1 MYLKKYSKTQRWNER
16 SWKDYRGMWSFWRI
30 NKNLLNHIIAIFFY
44 TFKKIKTQPMFVLRR
59 VFNKEFY
66 QKFKLGYIA
75 LEVLLI
81 FIGITLAS
89 KYNTYKEAQKTDKF
103 LIDNLKLYKENLE
116 SNLRINSHYLNGRKI
131 ELDSI
136 IKFRDLLLTKNYS
149 EQDILKHQQYIVLL
163 FNTLTISNENTGF
176 KNISNKDIN
185 IIKSEELKQRIID
198 YNISMDYN
206 NADVA
211 LYNRNI
217 ERMPDYLFH
226 HFKNINHDKR
236 SIEEVISIENLKQDN
251 RLINFLNQIIYER
264 QIYLDLLERGFI
276 VPTNNLVKEID
287 AEISRIE

>member
-1 MYLKKYSKTQRWNER
+1 M
-16 SWKDYRGMWSFWRI
+16 
-30 NKNLLNHIIAIFFY
+30 NHIIAIFFY

-198 YNISMDYN
+198 YNIS
-206 NADVA
+206 
-211 LYNRNI
+211 
-217 ERMPDYLFH
+217 
-226 HFKNINHDKR
+226 
-236 SIEEVISIENLKQDN
+236 
-251 RLINFLNQIIYER
+251 
-264 QIYLDLLERGFI
+264 
-276 VPTNNLVKEID
+276 
-287 AEISRIE
+287 

>member
-1 MYLKKYSKTQRWNER
+1 
-16 SWKDYRGMWSFWRI
+16 
-30 NKNLLNHIIAIFFY
+30 
-44 TFKKIKTQPMFVLRR
+44 MFVLRR

-116 SNLRINSHYLNGRKI
+116 SNLRINSHYLYGRKN